1 MSIQKYETDAL
12 QEHVDSTPILISR
25 LDQWRHSVHVVQ
37 QYIQGYYQIHA
48 GITANLEKTLKSI
61 GDVPTFGGAAPQE
74 SPSTSQLSTVFRD
87 LQTEVNGLLQRSS
100 ATANGIKTS
109 VLPSLDDVSSE
120 IDKHYKTLRT
130 QGTKGIKEVEKC
142 REHTQ
147 KLVESLGQVT
157 SSYGSRALSYHEDP
171 LILHRKVE
179 SAVAE
184 QVARE
189 NTQAEA
195 ALNVQKSF
203 ASLETHVVQTIRHA
217 LANLASLNEG
227 FDKSEYEMNT
237 KITTMFAEINMSN
250 EWELFNKTN
259 QENLVPSSNY
269 QRDPSMVTFMNKTH
283 PSTKPVLQG
292 VLNRKGTVLKSYNQ
306 GYYII
311 SPAGYLYQFKNAEPT
326 QDSTPD
332 LSLFLP
338 GCQVSKSSKAGD
350 YVFKIVGKDSQKAI
364 STRHK
369 YVFKANSPQ
378 ELTMWYGAVARMT
391 GNEPI
396 QDDDSE
402 PSSPIDA
409 APSSAVPSVPQSPA
423 SPPTSQMASANLNAT
438 ATPAAAPAAVSPA
451 PAATAAA
458 GASRTTPQPAT
469 ANVPATTSNPITAAP
484 SQTIQTTNAPTAAP
498 QHIPASSAPPQ
509 YFQASVPQAQQVQQ
523 ANVPGNTS
531 SAAHNTTGGDPF
543 SGF

>member
-12 QEHVDSTPILISR
+12 QEHVDSTPILIAR
-25 LDQWRHSVHVVQ
+25 LDQWRHGVHIVQ
-37 QYIQGYYQIHA
+37 QYILGYHQVHA

-61 GDVPTFGGAAPQE
+61 GKFPTFGGLNPQRAAN
-74 SPSTSQLSTVFRD
+74 TTQLSTVFRD
-87 LQTEVNGLLQRSS
+87 LQTEVNALLQRSS

-109 VLPSLDDVSSE
+109 VLPSLDEISSE

-142 REHTQ
+142 RELTQ
-147 KLVESLGQVT
+147 KLIESLGQVT
-157 SSYGSRALSYHEDP
+157 SSYGSRILSHEQDP

-203 ASLETHVVQTIRHA
+203 ASLENHVVQTVRHT

-237 KITTMFAEINMSN
+237 KITAMFSEINVNN
-250 EWELFNKTN
+250 EWELFNKAN
-259 QENLVPSSNY
+259 HERLVPKVNY
-269 QRDPSMVTFMNKTH
+269 QRDPSMVTFMNKSH

-306 GYYII
+306 GFYII
-311 SPAGYLYQFKNAEPT
+311 SPAGYLYQFKSAEPT

-332 LSLFLP
+332 ISLYLP
-338 GCQVSKSSKAGD
+338 GCQVSKSSKVGK
-350 YVFKIVGKDSQKAI
+350 YVFKIVGRDSQKAI
-364 STRHK
+364 FTRHK

-378 ELTMWYGAVARMT
+378 ELEQWYGAVARMT
-391 GNEPI
+391 GNEAT
-396 QDDDSE
+396 QDDGSE
-402 PSSPIDA
+402 PSSPLDA
-409 APSSAVPSVPQSPA
+409 APSGLPQQVNPPGPPDAQMANTNLNTISTPAADTPSAASPA
-423 SPPTSQMASANLNAT
+423 SAAAAAASSSRTASQLF
-438 ATPAAAPAAVSPA
+438 AAPANVLETSSDP
-451 PAATAAA
+451 TK
-458 GASRTTPQPAT
+458 TTPSLSIP
-469 ANVPATTSNPITAAP
+469 PP
-484 SQTIQTTNAPTAAP
+484 SRFA
-498 QHIPASSAPPQ
+498 APPQ
-509 YFQASVPQAQQVQQ
+509 NIPVTAASSHYSQAAVPQA
-523 ANVPGNTS
+523 PR
-531 SAAHNTTGGDPF
+531 AHNIPGTTSYASQQPAGTDPF
-543 SGF
+543 SSF